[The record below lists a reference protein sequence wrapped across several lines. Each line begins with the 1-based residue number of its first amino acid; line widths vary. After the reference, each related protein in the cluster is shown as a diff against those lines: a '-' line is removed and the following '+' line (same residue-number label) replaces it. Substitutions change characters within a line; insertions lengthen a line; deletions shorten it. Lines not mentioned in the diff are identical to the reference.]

1 MGVLKKLS
9 NFFKKLLTDCQSYV
23 IIIPEGTRK
32 EVKKM
37 TKFRENL
44 IDRMIRIYGYE
55 HEIVLEFCR
64 LCENWESNVWNDKC
78 LEIVVEAH
86 EAEPMIF
93 EEV

>member
-1 MGVLKKLS
+1 LGVLKKLS
-9 NFFKKLLTDCQSYV
+9 NFFKKLLTDYPSYV

>member
-1 MGVLKKLS
+1 MGVLKNS
-9 NFFKKLLTDCQSYV
+9 QIFFKKLLTDCPSYV

-44 IDRMIRIYGYE
+44 IDRMIKIYGYE

>member
-1 MGVLKKLS
+1 
-9 NFFKKLLTDCQSYV
+9 
-23 IIIPEGTRK
+23 
-32 EVKKM
+32 M

-64 LCENWESNVWNDKC
+64 LCENWESNDWNDKC

-93 EEV
+93 KEV